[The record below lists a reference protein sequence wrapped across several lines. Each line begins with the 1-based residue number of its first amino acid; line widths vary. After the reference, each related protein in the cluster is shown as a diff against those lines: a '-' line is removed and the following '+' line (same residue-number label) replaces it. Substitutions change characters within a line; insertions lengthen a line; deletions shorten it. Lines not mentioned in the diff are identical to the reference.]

1 MKPAELRNL
10 SQEELQKKIRDTRE
24 ELLQKRLKKKTAALE
39 SPAQF
44 RVLRRSIARME
55 TIAGEK
61 RREASAAKKQE
72 KAVN

>member
-1 MKPAELRNL
+1 MKSAELRNL

-24 ELLQKRLKKKTAALE
+24 ELLQKRLKKKTATLE
-39 SPAQF
+39 SPSQF

-55 TIAGEK
+55 TIIGEK

-72 KAVN
+72 QAVN